1 MCLSGNLTQDMVG
14 RRRYYTASGSGSF
27 INARDSMTE
36 GMYASANSLYT
47 NQFDRPLP
55 LSNSAYTM
63 RETVRGVELSNPAYT
78 MRERVRGVELP
89 VEDTASTGNDT
100 RIGMQRVGMGLALL
114 GGLANYR
121 ANDAYLKAQSNVLDS
136 NIAQTEQQIYQ
147 VGEQGATAANDA
159 RRQGR
164 QVMASQRA
172 AFGANGVGGGD
183 TVQRVQG
190 GTAAAAETNAQ
201 RHLYNAMLEQWG
213 LQQNIENMR
222 AQQRNIELQRQNNR
236 TNSLLGTATTL
247 AKMYFG
253 WGGVT

>member
-14 RRRYYTASGSGSF
+14 RRRYYTASGRGSF
-27 INARDSMTE
+27 IGARDSMTE

-47 NQFDRPLP
+47 DTFYRPLP

-63 RETVRGVELSNPAYT
+63 RETVRGVD
-78 MRERVRGVELP
+78 LP

-147 VGEQGATAANDA
+147 VGEQGNTAANDA

-172 AFGANGVGGGD
+172 AFGAKGVAGGD
-183 TVQRVQG
+183 TVRMVQG

-201 RHLYNAMLEQWG
+201 RHQYNAMIEQWG
-213 LQQNIENMR
+213 LRQNIENMR
-222 AQQRNIELQRQNNR
+222 AQQRNIELQRKNNR
-236 TNSLLGTATTL
+236 TNSILGTATTL

>member
-1 MCLSGNLTQDMVG
+1 MCLSSNLTQDMVG
-14 RRRYYTASGSGSF
+14 RRRYYTASGMGSF
-27 INARDSMTE
+27 IGARDSMTE

-47 NQFDRPLP
+47 DPFDRPLP

-63 RETVRGVELSNPAYT
+63 RE
-78 MRERVRGVELP
+78 RVRGVDLP
-89 VEDTASTGNDT
+89 VEDTAPTGNDT

-121 ANDAYLKAQSNVLDS
+121 ANDAYLKAQSNALDS

-172 AFGANGVGGGD
+172 AFGANGVAGGD

-201 RHLYNAMLEQWG
+201 RHLYNAMIEQWG
-213 LQQNIENMR
+213 LRQNIENMR
-222 AQQRNIELQRQNNR
+222 AQQQNIELQRKQNR

>member
-1 MCLSGNLTQDMVG
+1 MCLSSNLTQDMVD
-14 RRRYYTASGSGSF
+14 RRRYYTASGIGSF
-27 INARDSMTE
+27 IGARDSMTE
-36 GMYASANSLYT
+36 GMYASANTLYT
-47 NQFDRPLP
+47 DPFYRPLP
-55 LSNSAYTM
+55 LERSAYTM
-63 RETVRGVELSNPAYT
+63 RDTVRGVELPT
-78 MRERVRGVELP
+78 DDV
-89 VEDTASTGNDT
+89 TSTGSDT
-100 RIGMQRVGMGLALL
+100 RIGMQRLGMGLALL

-121 ANDAYLKAQSNVLDS
+121 ANDEYLRAQSNVLDS

-172 AFGANGVGGGD
+172 AFGANGVAGGD
-183 TVQRVQG
+183 TVRKIQG

-201 RHLYNAMLEQWG
+201 RHQYNAMIEQWG

-236 TNSLLGTATTL
+236 TNSILGTATNL

-253 WGGVT
+253 WGGVTM